1 MRHRGDSPSRAR
13 FSICC
18 LLALVAGLIGSVSA
32 QAQHEPK
39 AGAAVGTKVGLEQ
52 AVKIGLDRQPNVIG
66 ARASRDA
73 AIASQEAAQSPLGV
87 LSGPI
92 IHVRRKQAQ
101 LGVAIA
107 QSGLEQ
113 AELETINAVTRTY
126 VTYLYASEQLGVATN
141 AIDVLETVH
150 KFAEKGVK
158 DGTLKDVTQA
168 DVDRINVYM
177 NLARSKQFEAQA
189 GKERAK
195 AALREA
201 MGLPQGTPLEIAD
214 ETLSFN
220 PVKISCEK
228 AVAAAL
234 KHRPEVIQAALAA
247 EVALLEIEAQG
258 LSIHA
263 YSKTFAATGDIHAKV
278 LPATVSNGDYRPGA
292 LGPEMPPYLAGSYK
306 ARKERA
312 SHLATRAEAV
322 ADKTRGL
329 VSLEVEE
336 ACQRVQEQ
344 GRQIDLLK
352 KASVTATKQ
361 ARDAEKAFRGDLIKA
376 DQMLLAQ
383 ALELQAKAALNE
395 ALYRYNVAL
404 ATLHRATGGRFWES
418 VEK

>member
-1 MRHRGDSPSRAR
+1 VVVS
-13 FSICC
+13 
-18 LLALVAGLIGSVSA
+18 LIGSLTA
-32 QAQHEPK
+32 RADHEAKP
-39 AGAAVGTKVGLEQ
+39 GAAVPAKVSLDQ
-52 AVKIGLDRQPNVIG
+52 AVKIGLERQPNVVG

-73 AIASQEAAQSPLGV
+73 AIASHEAAQSPLGV
-87 LSGPI
+87 ISGPI

-141 AIDVLETVH
+141 AIDVLESVH
-150 KFAEKGVK
+150 KFADEGVK
-158 DGTLKDVTQA
+158 KGTLKDVTQA

-214 ETLSFN
+214 ETQSFN
-220 PVKISCEK
+220 SVQISCEK

-234 KHRPEVIQAALAA
+234 KHRPEVIQASLAA
-247 EVALLEIEAQG
+247 EVTLLEIEAQG

-263 YSKTFAATGDIHAKV
+263 YSRTFAATGDIHAKV

-292 LGPEMPPYLAGSYK
+292 LGPEMPAYLAGSRH
-306 ARKERA
+306 ARQERA
-312 SHLATRAEAV
+312 NHLANRAEAV

-329 VSLEVEE
+329 IALEVEE

-344 GRQIDLLK
+344 SRQIDLLK
-352 KASVTATKQ
+352 SAGELATKQ
-361 ARDAEKAFRGDLIKA
+361 ARDAEKAFRADLIKA

-383 ALELQAKAALNE
+383 ALELTTRASLNE
-395 ALYRYNVAL
+395 ALHKYNVAL
-404 ATLHRATGGRFWES
+404 ATLHRATGGRFWDC
-418 VEK
+418 VERK